1 MTRNGEGE
9 DSPETSA
16 SEVSARDSYG
26 RETSPFQ
33 PAARRPVLHRVVPV
47 SEQLPGEAYAD
58 MTGILDKFHVEHGIH
73 GARVMARSNQL
84 TGDCISDGE
93 IDSAI
98 QMLKD
103 DLDACARE
111 MKRLLEVNRRGSM
124 FEGWPSA
131 NDDTV
136 EA

>member
-1 MTRNGEGE
+1 
-9 DSPETSA
+9 
-16 SEVSARDSYG
+16 
-26 RETSPFQ
+26 
-33 PAARRPVLHRVVPV
+33 
-47 SEQLPGEAYAD
+47 

-73 GARVMARSNQL
+73 GAKVMTRSNQI

-93 IDSAI
+93 IDSAV

-131 NDDTV
+131 NEDILN
-136 EA
+136 A